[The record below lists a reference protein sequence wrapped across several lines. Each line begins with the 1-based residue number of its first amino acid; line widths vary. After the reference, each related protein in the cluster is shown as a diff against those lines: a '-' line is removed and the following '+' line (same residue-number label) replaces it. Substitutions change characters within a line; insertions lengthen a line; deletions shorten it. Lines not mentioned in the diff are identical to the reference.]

1 MDSTTASAD
10 DYFDQALLEE
20 SAKKSGLLWVLAD
33 GVSDGARGGA
43 RGGAAQS
50 RPLWHAWHDGAVVLV
65 GDGAEQPLHGLTAG
79 AGAAV
84 TVRSKDKWGRLVGWR
99 ARVVA
104 LEPHTEAWTGAVEEL
119 KGKRLN
125 APDTDTIADRWARE
139 CRVLRLEPV
148 GALTEQPGAM
158 PDGSHAAA
166 PMESPATTRLPIP
179 AGLPKLVLKR
189 LRRKR

>member
-1 MDSTTASAD
+1 MDGTTATAD

-79 AGAAV
+79 AGAA
-84 TVRSKDKWGRLVGWR
+84 
-99 ARVVA
+99 
-104 LEPHTEAWTGAVEEL
+104 
-119 KGKRLN
+119 
-125 APDTDTIADRWARE
+125 
-139 CRVLRLEPV
+139 
-148 GALTEQPGAM
+148 
-158 PDGSHAAA
+158 
-166 PMESPATTRLPIP
+166 
-179 AGLPKLVLKR
+179 
-189 LRRKR
+189 